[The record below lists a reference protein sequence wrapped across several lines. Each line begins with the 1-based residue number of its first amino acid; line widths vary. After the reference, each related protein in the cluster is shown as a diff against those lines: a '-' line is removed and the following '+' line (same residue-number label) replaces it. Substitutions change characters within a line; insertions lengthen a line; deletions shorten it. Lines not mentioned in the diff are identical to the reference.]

1 MSVLV
6 KPILTEKG
14 ASLNEEGK
22 FGFVVDKKANK
33 FQIKK
38 EIEKRY
44 GVVVESVNTMIAA
57 GKSKSRYT
65 KSGVITGRTSSYKK
79 AIVKLQ
85 EGDFIDFYSS
95 L

>member
-1 MSVLV
+1 MDILV

-22 FGFVVDKKANK
+22 FGFVVNKSANK
-33 FQIKK
+33 FQIKR

-44 GVVVESVNTMIAA
+44 GVVVENVNTMISA
-57 GKSKSRYT
+57 GKSKTRYT
-65 KSGVITGRTSSYKK
+65 KAGVISGRTSSYKK
-79 AIVKLQ
+79 AIVKLKD
-85 EGDFIDFYSS
+85 GDFIDFYSA

>member
-1 MSVLV
+1 MDILV

-14 ASLNEEGK
+14 AALNEEGK
-22 FGFVVDKKANK
+22 FGFIVNKQANK
-33 FQIKK
+33 FQIKR

-44 GVVVESVNTMIAA
+44 GVVVEGVNTMIAA

-65 KSGVITGRTSSYKK
+65 KAGMVNGRTSSVKK
-79 AIVKLQ
+79 AIVKLKD
-85 EGDFIDFYSS
+85 GDFIDFYST

>member
-1 MSVLV
+1 MDILV

-14 ASLNEEGK
+14 AALNEEGK
-22 FGFVVDKKANK
+22 FGFIVKKQANK
-33 FQIKK
+33 FQIKR

-44 GVVVESVNTMIAA
+44 GVVVEGVNTMIAA

-65 KSGVITGRTSSYKK
+65 KAGVVSGRTSSVKK
-79 AIVKLQ
+79 AIVKLKD
-85 EGDFIDFYSS
+85 GDFIDFYST